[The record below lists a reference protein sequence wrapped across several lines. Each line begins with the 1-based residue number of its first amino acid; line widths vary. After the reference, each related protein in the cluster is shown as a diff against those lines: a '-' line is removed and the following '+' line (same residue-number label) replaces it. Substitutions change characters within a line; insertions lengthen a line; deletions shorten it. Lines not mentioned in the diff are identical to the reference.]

1 MMNEVAKLAE
11 VKSAKKPSKLKAVD
25 PKSAEPSKPKILI
38 FGKAGVGKTWG
49 ALDFP
54 SVYYCDTEGG
64 ASRAHYTDKLK
75 ASGGVYFGIE
85 QGSQN
90 FENVIAEVKALATED
105 HPYRTLVLDS
115 GSKLY
120 DMARQAAAEK
130 GGDDYGRDKKEANKP
145 ARELMRWI
153 DRIDMN
159 VIIICHE
166 LPEWGIDAKGE
177 RTQIGVT
184 FDAWA
189 KLDYELDLAL
199 NIKKTGLSRKA
210 RVTKS
215 RLIEFEET
223 VNFDW
228 SYESFAQKYGKE
240 IIESKSKAIV
250 LATLEQLAELNRL
263 LDVVKLPE
271 GETEKWLKKANA
283 DNFAEMDSDKVAAC
297 INMLK
302 GRVKS

>member
-1 MMNEVAKLAE
+1 
-11 VKSAKKPSKLKAVD
+11 
-25 PKSAEPSKPKILI
+25 
-38 FGKAGVGKTWG
+38 
-49 ALDFP
+49 
-54 SVYYCDTEGG
+54 
-64 ASRAHYTDKLK
+64 
-75 ASGGVYFGIE
+75 
-85 QGSQN
+85 
-90 FENVIAEVKALATED
+90 
-105 HPYRTLVLDS
+105 
-115 GSKLY
+115 
-120 DMARQAAAEK
+120 MARQAAAEK

-145 ARELMRWI
+145 ARELMRWVE
-153 DRIDMN
+153 RINMN

-166 LPEWGIDAKGE
+166 LPEWGLDAKGD

-215 RLIEFEET
+215 RLIEFEEAAS
-223 VNFDW
+223 FDW
-228 SYESFAQKYGKE
+228 SYENFAQKYGKQV
-240 IIESKSKAIV
+240 IESKSKAIV
-250 LATLEQLAELNRL
+250 LATPEQLAELNTL

-302 GRVKS
+302 SKVKQ